1 MPYLLSVEVEGVQFP
16 AKGDDVAGLQLA
28 DRAFGKDGPDS
39 SVVADPDDYLVA
51 VLRLGLEIAVLVG
64 LGHERT

>member
-1 MPYLLSVEVEGVQFP
+1 MEGIQHP
-16 AKGDDVAGLQLA
+16 AERDDVAGLQLV
-28 DRAFGKDGPDS
+28 DRAFGKDGPDG

-51 VLRLGLEIAVLVG
+51 VLGLGLQVAVLVG